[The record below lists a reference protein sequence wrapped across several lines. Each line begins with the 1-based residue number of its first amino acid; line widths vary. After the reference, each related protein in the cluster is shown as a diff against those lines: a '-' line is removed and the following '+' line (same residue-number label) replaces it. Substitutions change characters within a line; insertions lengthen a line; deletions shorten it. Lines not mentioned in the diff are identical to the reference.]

1 MYSQFNNIAL
11 LTTLQCKLNYVNA
24 AMCNHSGA
32 IAVLQIRL
40 QIDM

>member
-11 LTTLQCKLNYVNA
+11 LTTFHYELNYVNP